1 MNLPLIVKKDEPR
14 IDSRVLAEHLGIE
27 HPSLMRL
34 IRDFR
39 ADFEQF
45 GIIGF
50 EIRKIASRGR
60 PEQSALLNEDQCYLL
75 LTYSRNTK
83 KVRALKGQLVRAF
96 REARLAAELKAEYL
110 PTYRAMHDQLT
121 RFHEGSRKDRFLHM
135 NINKLVNAVAGIESG
150 QRATAPMPRKALQ
163 IVAQHLACKAMQ
175 GATDGHEAYAAVKS
189 AVAPLSVTPLIGG

>member
-14 IDSRVLAEHLGIE
+14 IDSRVLAEQLGIE
-27 HPSLMRL
+27 HESVMRL
-34 IRDFR
+34 LSKYK
-39 ADFEQF
+39 ADFEAQGF
-45 GIIGF
+45 LRFQIG
-50 EIRKIASRGR
+50 EIVGKGQ
-60 PEQSALLNEDQCYLL
+60 PQKYTYLNEDQCWLL

-135 NINKLVNAVAGIESG
+135 NINKLVNAAAGIEAG

-163 IVAQHLACKAMQ
+163 IVAQHLAYKAMQ

-189 AVAPLSVTPLIGG
+189 AVAPLSATPLIGG

>member
-14 IDSRVLAEHLGIE
+14 IDSRVLAEQLGTE
-27 HPSLMRL
+27 HESVMRL
-34 IRDFR
+34 LSKYQT
-39 ADFEQF
+39 DFEGQGLF
-45 GIIGF
+45 RF
-50 EIRKIASRGR
+50 EIGKPLNGR
-60 PEQSALLNEDQCYLL
+60 PVKFSYLNEDQCWLL

-83 KVRALKGQLVRAF
+83 KVRTLKGQLVRAF

-135 NINKLVNAVAGIESG
+135 NINKLVNAAAGIEAG

-163 IVAQHLACKAMQ
+163 IVAQHLAYKAMQ

-189 AVAPLSVTPLIGG
+189 AVAPLSATPLIGG